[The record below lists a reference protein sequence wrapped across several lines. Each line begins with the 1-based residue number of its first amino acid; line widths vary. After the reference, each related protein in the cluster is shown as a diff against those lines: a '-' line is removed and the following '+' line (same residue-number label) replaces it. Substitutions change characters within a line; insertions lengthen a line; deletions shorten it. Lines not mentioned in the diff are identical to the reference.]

1 MIEMELNDLQID
13 KQLWEY
19 VEYVHRITDLNFEK
33 MNVGEEIKVKEMN
46 KY

>member
-1 MIEMELNDLQID
+1 MIEMELNVLQID